1 MPYSRNS
8 DLPKAV
14 RQTVP
19 EEKHTQF
26 RRVFNSV
33 YDDTKNEQRAFQAAW
48 SAVGKLD
55 VEKGLMDSL
64 RQKAT
69 EFNEKYGKKHGRV
82 TAAKLKTVYDRGVG
96 AYKTNPTSVRP
107 NVSSKEQWAHA
118 RVNSFLRIMRGAKSA
133 THDKDLLP
141 KKDKMLKA
149 QYAND
154 VFTTEMEARSRSMD
168 MGLGGAIHVH
178 EYNGQAV
185 YMPAIN
191 HNEYLDYYEDL
202 AEQNEELMGVDYPEG
217 EEGHSVDRLEALRV
231 IVQEIMK
238 EEFAKAE
245 YQGEKVTLNKPRRL
259 TEGNKKFEVFVMDGD
274 KVKRVTFGD
283 PNMEIRRDDPK
294 ARSNF
299 RSRHSCDTATDKT
312 SARYWSCRMWESDTT
327 VSELTKSIEGTILKA
342 DEEQRMV
349 YGWASVVTEK
359 GEPVVDR
366 QGDVIEPDTLVR
378 AVNKFMEHVR
388 VGKEMHK
395 GDQIGAVIH
404 SMPITKEIGESLGIQ
419 SDREGWIVAF
429 KVYNDDVWAKVKS
442 GELAAFSIGGKAIKE
457 EFNG

>member
-1 MPYSRNS
+1 MPKTALKNKMEAHNKKS
-8 DLPKAV
+8 
-14 RQTVP
+14 
-19 EEKHTQF
+19 KH
-26 RRVFNSV
+26 
-33 YDDTKNEQRAFQAAW
+33 K
-48 SAVGKLD
+48 
-55 VEKGLMDSL
+55 
-64 RQKAT
+64 
-69 EFNEKYGKKHGRV
+69 V
-82 TAAKLKTVYDRGVG
+82 TMRMLEAVYDRGVG
-96 AYKTNPTSVRP
+96 AYRTNPASVRP
-107 NVSSKEQWAHA
+107 NVKSPEQWAMA
-118 RVNSFLRIMRGAKSA
+118 RVNSFLRIVSGSKSA
-133 THDKDLLP
+133 NHDKDLLP
-141 KKDKMLKA
+141 SSHPSSSKKKMMKA

-168 MGLGGAIHVH
+168 MGCGGAIHVH
-178 EYNGQAV
+178 EVDGQAV
-185 YMPAIN
+185 YMPCGS
-191 HNEYLDYYEDL
+191 HEEYLDYYRTDDEQED
-202 AEQNEELMGVDYPEG
+202 A
-217 EEGHSVDRLEALRV
+217 SVDRLEALRV

-259 TEGNKKFEVFVMDGD
+259 SGGNKKFEVFVMDGS

-294 ARSNF
+294 ARANF
-299 RSRHSCDTATDKT
+299 RSRHSCDTKKDKT
-312 SARYWSCRMWESDTT
+312 TAGYWSCRMWEGGTS
-327 VSELTKSIEGTILKA
+327 VSELTKNVEGQILKT

-404 SMPITKEIGESLGIQ
+404 SMPVTKEIGESLGIQ

-442 GELAAFSIGGKAIKE
+442 GELAAFSIGGRAIKE
-457 EFNG
+457 DYSA